1 VAALLGN
8 TPRTCELHYAHLMP
22 GRTAEAVKALKA
34 IEPWPTARPVVIAD
48 NAKHAKNTAATKAPK
63 TIKAA

>member
-1 VAALLGN
+1 
-8 TPRTCELHYAHLMP
+8 MP

-34 IEPWPTARPVVIAD
+34 IEPWPTAKPVVIAD
-48 NAKHAKNTAATKAPK
+48 NAKKTAATKAPK